1 MLICAQSFSWEE
13 DFYEYPRICLPHF
26 FDQIYAWYD
35 GDVLVYTWY
44 LPVSDSL
51 PPPVNPGANA
61 PGFLSHLRRLCAG
74 KNAAML
80 RLSIFSRLSILWILF
95 LFSVCNMAYSCLS
108 DCTVDATRSMILAD
122 VRFIPYNIHLFLKT
136 YLPASHIRLDDAVPS
151 VKPHLPQLFQYP
163 LR

>member
-51 PPPVNPGANA
+51 PPPVNPGADA

-95 LFSVCNMAYSCLS
+95 LFSVCNM
-108 DCTVDATRSMILAD
+108 AD